1 MIKWLY
7 SKLKFGKVNVYENT
21 ETDALEGI
29 W

>member
-7 SKLKFGKVNVYENT
+7 SKLKFGKVNVSENT
-21 ETDALEGI
+21 VTDTLEGI